1 MSAARSVGETAFHES
16 SNAFGSRSA
25 ASAPSRRRSSQRTT
39 QSLGGSPLMSTT
51 RRTRGTWS
59 RMARNFFRKPS
70 SSTKTIVASLWLA
83 RYWICSGASVLFTV
97 IAVPPAWSIARHD
110 HAELALARAAGAK
123 GQGQSADAI
132 AVIGPGH
139 RPPGAV
145 RIRPLERLGVG
156 VAGDT
161 LGEYAADGPTAD
173 GLVDLRSL
181 RDDVPVH
188 DASSEPTPSSS

>member
-1 MSAARSVGETAFHES
+1 MSVARSVGETAFHES

-70 SSTKTIVASLWLA
+70 SSTKTIIASLWLA
-83 RYWICSGASVLFTV
+83 RYWICSGASVLFAV
-97 IAVPPAWSIARHD
+97 IA
-110 HAELALARAAGAK
+110 
-123 GQGQSADAI
+123 
-132 AVIGPGH
+132 PGH

-161 LGEYAADGPTAD
+161 LGEYRADGPTAD